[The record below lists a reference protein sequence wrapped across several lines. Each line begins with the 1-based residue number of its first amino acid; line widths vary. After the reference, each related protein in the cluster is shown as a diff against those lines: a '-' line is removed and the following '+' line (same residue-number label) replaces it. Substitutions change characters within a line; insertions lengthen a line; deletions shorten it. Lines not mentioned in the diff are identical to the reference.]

1 MGEHPL
7 DYIRDLELEVDLEAI
22 EDISDTNGVD
32 AVSVIRD
39 SSSEG
44 TATRAGIQMRDLQK
58 AMDDYARAMNQSA
71 ISKAGVP
78 VKTLTPQYKGF
89 AAEEYFKNT
98 LKINALAKGKA
109 SWRIGVY
116 TSGEMPNGEI
126 LSKTD
131 MKIDISVWTRR
142 HFWSKPERMVDYQSK
157 IHTKASAY
165 SKDFNNPK
173 YRDVKH
179 VGGSG
184 QGVPDT
190 VDVKIDRVT
199 ISSDAITPEQAAK
212 LADDMKAQRTP
223 DYSQRHE
230 KFDELGKIN
239 IGRAVVYGAATGFIL
254 STVSEIIDCIK
265 NRQNLSED
273 QFIESIQHILCGTI
287 EGGVRGGAIAGS
299 VQLFGRILGKEIA
312 QNSLGAVPIATA
324 ANTAVDLAKDLYR
337 CFVLQSIDTDD
348 LLCNTI
354 DHVFSST
361 AGFAGG
367 WLGSQVAGQ
376 VIGHSAGLFAS
387 MTSAAETGAAI
398 GSVAGPIG
406 TVVGSVV
413 GGLLIGLG
421 AKAVID
427 TADKDALDRINQSI
441 ERINA
446 QIEEEGTKKV
456 YYFADTLSSL
466 DEFHLSFKCLL
477 PCYNLISDLKEYN
490 LRKKKLCE
498 ISVQLHSDIEK
509 LDAKKKKG
517 LQELEEL
524 QDKRI
529 KELQSS
535 FAEQRKALHD
545 NYQESFNTYVVNSY
559 TQYIGIYDIMTLQAG
574 DLIQELNL
582 NITEHS
588 YILDYMRH
596 RNEVNQGLNE
606 TLNELMQDKDAEAL
620 LAPFID
626 KLMWFMQQDDLL
638 IGRQYISYE
647 EAICLV
653 SGEIAG

>member
-1 MGEHPL
+1 MDEHSL
-7 DYIRDLELEVDLEAI
+7 DNIRDLELEVNLDDI
-22 EDISDTNGVD
+22 EDVSDNNGVD
-32 AVSVIRD
+32 VFSAVRD
-39 SSSEG
+39 SSFEG
-44 TATRAGIQMRDLQK
+44 TATRAGIQMHDLQK

-78 VKTLTPQYKGF
+78 VRTPTPQYKGF

-116 TSGEMPNGEI
+116 TSGEMPKKEI
-126 LSKTD
+126 LLKNDKETD
-131 MKIDISVWTRR
+131 LSVWTRR
-142 HFWSKPERMVDYQSK
+142 HFWSRPERTVDYQSK

-165 SKDFNNPK
+165 AKDFNNPQYK
-173 YRDVKH
+173 NVKH
-179 VGGSG
+179 VGASG
-184 QGVPDT
+184 YGVPDT
-190 VDVKIDRVT
+190 VDVQIGRDT
-199 ISSDAITPEQAAK
+199 ISSDTITPDQAAK

-223 DYSQRHE
+223 DYNKRQE
-230 KFDELGKIN
+230 KLDELGKIN
-239 IGRAVVYGAATGFIL
+239 MGRAIAYGAATGFIL

-265 NRQNLSED
+265 NKENLSED

-287 EGGVRGGAIAGS
+287 ESGVRGGAIAGS
-299 VQLFGRILGKEIA
+299 VQLFGKILGKELA
-312 QNSLGAVPIATA
+312 QNSLGAVPIAAA

-337 CFVLQSIDTDD
+337 CFVKQSIDTDD

-354 DHVFSST
+354 DHAFSSS

-367 WLGSQVAGQ
+367 WAGSRAA
-376 VIGHSAGLFAS
+376 AGLFAS
-387 MTSAAETGAAI
+387 MTSAAETGASI
-398 GSVAGPIG
+398 GSVIGPIG
-406 TVVGSVV
+406 TVIGAVV

-427 TADKDALDRINQSI
+427 TADKDALDRLNQSI
-441 ERINA
+441 ERINT
-446 QIEEEGTKKV
+446 QIEEEGTQKA
-456 YYFADTLSSL
+456 YYFADALSSL
-466 DEFHLSFKCLL
+466 DEFRLSFKCLL

-490 LRKKKLCE
+490 LRKKKLYE
-498 ISVQLHSDIEK
+498 IRVQLRAGVER
-509 LDAKKKKG
+509 LDAEKKKG
-517 LQELEEL
+517 LQELEKK
-524 QDKRI
+524 QNKRI
-529 KELQSS
+529 RELQSS
-535 FAEQRKALHD
+535 FDEQRKVLHD
-545 NYQESFNTYVVNSY
+545 NYRESFNTYVVNSY
-559 TQYIGIYDIMTLQAG
+559 TQYIGIYDILTLQAE
-574 DLIQELNL
+574 DLLQELNL

-606 TLNELMQDKDAEAL
+606 TLSELLRDKDAEAL